1 MTDVEY
7 FPEAAPRG
15 FADPALARQA
25 LRFGVEQRRLT
36 KGHRRAHSIV
46 LKDAD
51 EVVPMLDCR
60 DDRQSG
66 PKVIHG
72 FRRYREAGHS
82 GDSSD
87 HADVARA
94 E

>member
-7 FPEAAPRG
+7 LREAALRG

-36 KGHRRAHSIV
+36 KGHRRAHSIIV
-46 LKDAD
+46 KDAD
-51 EVVPMLDCR
+51 EVVPMFDCR

-66 PKVIHG
+66 PEVIHG

-82 GDSSD
+82 GDRSG
-87 HADVARA
+87 HADVART